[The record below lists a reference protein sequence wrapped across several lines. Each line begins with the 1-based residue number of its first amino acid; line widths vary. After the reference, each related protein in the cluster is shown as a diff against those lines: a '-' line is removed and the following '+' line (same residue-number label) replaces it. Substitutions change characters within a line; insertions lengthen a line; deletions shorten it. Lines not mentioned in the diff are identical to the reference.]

1 MRYATRKNEFSLREQ
16 LLLLEKLQQI
26 DNEID
31 QHQSD
36 LARLPVE
43 VQDIARNLVVIRREV
58 SEARERLTSIEK
70 DLQKKEQDLA
80 VEQDKIKRSE
90 RRLLSIKNQKEYNA
104 LSREVKLGKKVAGE
118 IEDAILGFMTEI
130 EAIKKTLD
138 RKDREYEGLE
148 KSLLEKKAEMEAI
161 TAKAK
166 TALVSLTTEKQAIS
180 EGVDR
185 DFLKKYQTVQKARGN
200 AVVELHGGSCSGCHM
215 VLPPQLNIRILKQ
228 EEMILCPNCNR
239 ILYVKPENIPEY
251 NKIDS

>member
-1 MRYATRKNEFSLREQ
+1 ML
-16 LLLLEKLQQI
+16 
-26 DNEID
+26 
-31 QHQSD
+31 
-36 LARLPVE
+36 
-43 VQDIARNLVVIRREV
+43 
-58 SEARERLTSIEK
+58 EK

-118 IEDAILGFMTEI
+118 IEDVILGFMTEI

-148 KSLLEKKAEMEAI
+148 KSLLEKRAEMEAI
-161 TAKAK
+161 TAKAT
-166 TALVSLTTEKQAIS
+166 TALVSLTTEKQEIS

-200 AVVELHGGSCSGCHM
+200 AVVELHSGSCSGCHM
-215 VLPPQLNIRILKQ
+215 SLPPQLNIRILKQ

>member
-1 MRYATRKNEFSLREQ
+1 MRYATLKDDFSLRDQ

-26 DNEID
+26 DDEID
-31 QHQSD
+31 RHQSD
-36 LARLPVE
+36 LVRLPLE

-58 SEARERLTSIEK
+58 AEARERLTSIEK
-70 DLQKKEQDLA
+70 DLQKKELDLA

-118 IEDAILGFMTEI
+118 IEDTILGFMTEI

-138 RKDREYEGLE
+138 RRDHEYEGLE
-148 KSLLEKKAEMEAI
+148 KSLLEKKAETETI
-161 TAKAK
+161 TAEASK
-166 TALVSLTTEKQAIS
+166 ALVSLTAAQQKIS

-185 DFLKKYQTVQKARGN
+185 DFLKKYQTVKKARGN

-215 VLPPQLNIRILKQ
+215 AIPPQLNIRILKQ
-228 EEMILCPNCNR
+228 VEIILCPNCNR

>member
-1 MRYATRKNEFSLREQ
+1 MRYATSEEDFSLREQ

-26 DNEID
+26 DHEID

-36 LARLPVE
+36 LARLPLE

-58 SEARERLTSIEK
+58 SEAREKLTSIEK
-70 DLQKKEQDLA
+70 DLRKKEQDLA
-80 VEQDKIKRSE
+80 VEQEKIKRSE

-104 LSREVKLGKKVAGE
+104 LSREVKLGKKVVGE

-130 EAIKKTLD
+130 EAINKTLD

-166 TALVSLTTEKQAIS
+166 TALISLTAEQQKIS
-180 EGVDR
+180 EGVDQE
-185 DFLKKYQTVQKARGN
+185 FLKKYQTVKKARGN
-200 AVVELHGGSCSGCHM
+200 AVVELQSGSCGGCHISI
-215 VLPPQLNIRILKQ
+215 PPQLNIRILKQ
-228 EEMILCPNCNR
+228 IEIVLCPNCNR